1 MPVTS
6 VYRPGGGTGI
16 ISDPVWGRQGPKGDT
31 GTPGVA
37 GAFQHGNVLVV
48 DAIYGNDTAA
58 NAASPYFTLPFQTVQ
73 AAVAKATSGTT
84 IWVLPGTYT
93 LTSGITIPDG
103 CSIRGLSVQT
113 CVLQMNVTSSTTMI
127 TMGANTRVEDLTINL
142 TCTGSTNN
150 VVLKGIV
157 FPDAGGQSTSQTAK
171 LRTSVVTVR
180 NSAMSNTL
188 TSAVIGIDFTGTGTF
203 TTSSFSFNSVKGSTI
218 NVFSN
223 GAGNKRGLLVS
234 GTNQVSTRD
243 VNVYVAQPTN
253 TTSTGSYVGVETNSS
268 GNGSIQ
274 LRTTTVGTVTPTG
287 IEAYTAS
294 DVLQTTPASLDDPTY
309 LATAGIQIGPGVD
322 LVTKTAGGKTF
333 STYNYPTTL
342 YYGLKG
348 DLKTGG
354 TNEGFM
360 WPGTQKFE
368 NNVFPDRD
376 LISPAFYRVQQPFIL
391 SGMIVAMK
399 LKPPGTDGSITTT
412 ISVWRTPFATG
423 TLELVTGFSLQ
434 LTGTDTFKS
443 YYNSSVT
450 FAAKD
455 LIHVKIVSSDYN
467 STVAHDVAVQL
478 DCF

>member
-16 ISDPVWGRQGPKGDT
+16 VSDPVWGRPGPKGDT
-31 GTPGVA
+31 GAPGPA

-48 DAIYGNDTAA
+48 DDIYGHDTTA
-58 NAASPYFTLPFQTVQ
+58 NAASPYFTLPFETVE
-73 AAVAKATSGTT
+73 AAIAKATSGTT
-84 IWVLPGTYT
+84 IWILPGIYT

-103 CSIRGLSVQT
+103 CSIRGVSLQT

-157 FPDAGGQSTSQTAK
+157 FPDVGGQSTSQTAK

-180 NSAMSNTL
+180 NSAMANTL
-188 TSAVIGIDFTGTGTF
+188 TSTVIGIDFTGTGALTP
-203 TTSSFSFNSVKGSTI
+203 SSFSFNSVKGSTI

-223 GAGNKRGLLVS
+223 GAGKKRGLLVS
-234 GTNQVSTRD
+234 GENQVSTRD
-243 VNVYVAQPTN
+243 VNVFVDQPTLG
-253 TTSTGSYVGVETNSS
+253 SSGSYVGVETDSD

-274 LRTTTVGTVTPTG
+274 LRSTTVGTVGPTG
-287 IEAYTAS
+287 SHVYSAS
-294 DVLQTTPASLDDPTY
+294 DISQTRPASLGNPTY
-309 LATAGIQIGPGVD
+309 LASPGIQIGPGVD
-322 LVTKTAGGKTF
+322 LVTKTAGGKPF
-333 STYNYPTTL
+333 STYNYPTIL

-368 NNVFPDRD
+368 NDVFPDRD

-391 SGMIVAMK
+391 AGMTVAMK
-399 LKPPGTDGSITTT
+399 LKAATHGSDTT
-412 ISVWRTPFATG
+412 ISVWRTSFATG
-423 TLELVTGFSLQ
+423 LTQAVPGFSL
-434 LTGTDTFKS
+434 TFSGTKIFDS
-443 YYNSSVT
+443 YYNSSFT

-455 LIHVKIVSSDYN
+455 YIHVKIVCTGYN
-467 STVAHDVAVQL
+467 SSNAHDVTVQL